1 VSLIASIMAF
11 GLQLSLKT
19 MKHELL
25 VRKTPGGAEE
35 WGNKWARAFTLIELL
50 VVIAIIAI
58 LAGMLLPVLTKAKD
72 KTQQTICLNN
82 EKQMCLA
89 LIMYAGDNKDYLAH
103 PGWGQDHDNW
113 LYKATP
119 GVIPDPTSKLYVD
132 NLNAAYK
139 GGLWFQYMPNPK
151 SYLCPVDLKSKFY
164 SQRANKLS
172 SYVMD
177 GAACGYNDQA
187 KTALVSQ
194 LWSTSCIISW
204 EPDENSL
211 GYGNP
216 GAFDFNDA
224 SNFPNPSEGVGPLH
238 SKLGGIIMTV
248 GGSTQFITKTRF
260 ASEEIG
266 TTPGLL
272 WWSPFTATG
281 H

>member
-1 VSLIASIMAF
+1 MRQSRNWHALT
-11 GLQLSLKT
+11 L
-19 MKHELL
+19 
-25 VRKTPGGAEE
+25 
-35 WGNKWARAFTLIELL
+35 AFTLIELL

-89 LIMYAGDNKDYLAH
+89 MIMYAGDNRDYMAW
-103 PGWGQDHDNW
+103 PGWGTGSYDGW
-113 LYKATP
+113 LYNKNA
-119 GVIPDPTSKLYVD
+119 VIPDPTTPKYVD
-132 NLNAAYK
+132 NLNAAYD
-139 GGLWFQYMPNPK
+139 GGLWWQYMPNPK

-164 SQRANKLS
+164 KMRNNKLS

-177 GAACGYNDQA
+177 GAVCNFGNNNPAS
-187 KTALVSQ
+187 KTAQVNQ
-194 LWSTSCIISW
+194 VWSTSCILMW

-216 GAFDFNDA
+216 GAFDFNDS

-238 SKLGGIIMTV
+238 SNLGGVIMTV

-260 ASEEIG
+260 AAEAAG
-266 TTPGLL
+266 TGIDLL
-272 WWSPFTATG
+272 WWSPFVAGGG

>member
-1 VSLIASIMAF
+1 
-11 GLQLSLKT
+11 
-19 MKHELL
+19 
-25 VRKTPGGAEE
+25 
-35 WGNKWARAFTLIELL
+35 
-50 VVIAIIAI
+50 
-58 LAGMLLPVLTKAKD
+58 
-72 KTQQTICLNN
+72 
-82 EKQMCLA
+82 
-89 LIMYAGDNKDYLAH
+89 
-103 PGWGQDHDNW
+103 
-113 LYKATP
+113 
-119 GVIPDPTSKLYVD
+119 VD
-132 NLNAAYK
+132 NLNGAYQ

-164 SQRANKLS
+164 KTRVNKLC

-177 GAACGYNDQA
+177 GAACGYADQA

-194 LWSTSCIISW
+194 LWSTSCIIAW

-224 SNFPNPSEGVGPLH
+224 SNYPNPSEGVGPLH
-238 SKLGGIIMTV
+238 SKLGGVIMTV

-260 ASEEIG
+260 AAEENG

-272 WWSPFTATG
+272 WWSPFSKDG